1 MTNFQAL
8 FILFHN
14 VGLIFPVTIAREYL
28 LICRG
33 GKLSLRRTTWMKD
46 QSLQSQEGRIVHIYM
61 VIVYNI

>member
-33 GKLSLRRTTWMKD
+33 GKLSLRRTTSTNLFCLIEEKD
-46 QSLQSQEGRIVHIYM
+46 SG
-61 VIVYNI
+61 